1 MSKIKEE
8 VNKLVD
14 NLSEESTLEDV
25 QYHLYV
31 MQKITQGLEDI
42 NNNRVHTHDQVKEKV
57 AKWLEK

>member
-31 MQKITQGLEDI
+31 MQKINQGLKDI
-42 NNNRVHTHDQVKEKV
+42 DNKNVHSHDQVKEKV